1 MLFYILILNL
11 ELSVGFTV
19 LSSDTFVE
27 NSNNTEHFRT
37 ECKVIKTE
45 KEVFV
50 DCSGRNLTYVPSF
63 PKFTTS
69 LDLSNNAIVEILN
82 SSVFNGMS
90 LLQRIDL
97 SDNPLEEIAVQI
109 FSGLQNLTE
118 LIIRN
123 SMLHKQDRSLIIDDL
138 IADLGKLR
146 YFSFT
151 FKLPISISFTPV
163 ICELL
168 YRTQPFG
175 KINKL
180 HSVEKLE
187 IDSALLKFET
197 NAASTVIFNTTS
209 LHVINGFVCFYD
221 VLNKKM
227 FDYFPFLK
235 ELIIQCPF
243 FVKFINDDFVSAQ
256 FLLREFSIYGANLP
270 HPLEVDMI
278 YNVTKSVSRAYDL
291 SSLTINGISNHNRQ
305 EFICGY
311 HFYDLTAL
319 HSLTTLNLEANSLFL
334 QYSHVLPC
342 DQFPSSLTYMN
353 IDDNCIDS
361 ININL
366 NILQNNKQLEII
378 SAKRQNNCAFVRIP
392 VRVAHNIRNIYKEKR
407 VYSLKEMV
415 LTNSIDKLDF
425 GEENDFYPN
434 LTYVD
439 LSLNSNTMNNIIPRI
454 FCSRRPHLRY
464 LNISNSKISYI
475 EKSSFSNCS
484 HLELSDLSTNSIGNV
499 GCDLA
504 DRFISLISLTDFSLK
519 RNSIK
524 CIKQDLLNS
533 MMKIKIFDISHNL
546 LQTVN
551 ISIQHTQALQFLN
564 FSHNRIQKLSENNM
578 HDLDV
583 VASSRE
589 IKIDLSGNTMLCTCE
604 TLHFLQWNRNK
615 CNLTQY

>member
-27 NSNNTEHFRT
+27 NSNNTQHFKT

-50 DCSGRNLTYVPSF
+50 DCSGRNLTYIPSF

-69 LDLSNNAIVEILN
+69 LDLSNNTIVEILN

-221 VLNKKM
+221 ALNKKM

-270 HPLEVDMI
+270 HPLGVDMI

-305 EFICGY
+305 KFVCGY

-334 QYSHVLPC
+334 QYPHVLPC

-353 IDDNCIDS
+353 IDDNFIDS
-361 ININL
+361 ININI
-366 NILQNNKQLEII
+366 NILQNYKQLELI

-392 VRVAHNIRNIYKEKR
+392 VRVAHNTR
-407 VYSLKEMV
+407 
-415 LTNSIDKLDF
+415 
-425 GEENDFYPN
+425 
-434 LTYVD
+434 
-439 LSLNSNTMNNIIPRI
+439 
-454 FCSRRPHLRY
+454 
-464 LNISNSKISYI
+464 
-475 EKSSFSNCS
+475 
-484 HLELSDLSTNSIGNV
+484 
-499 GCDLA
+499 
-504 DRFISLISLTDFSLK
+504 
-519 RNSIK
+519 
-524 CIKQDLLNS
+524 
-533 MMKIKIFDISHNL
+533 KIF
-546 LQTVN
+546 
-551 ISIQHTQALQFLN
+551 
-564 FSHNRIQKLSENNM
+564 
-578 HDLDV
+578 
-583 VASSRE
+583 
-589 IKIDLSGNTMLCTCE
+589 IKKNECIV
-604 TLHFLQWNRNK
+604 
-615 CNLTQY
+615 

>member
-50 DCSGRNLTYVPSF
+50 DCSGRNLTYIPSF

-109 FSGLQNLTE
+109 CSGLQNLTE

-227 FDYFPFLK
+227 FD
-235 ELIIQCPF
+235 
-243 FVKFINDDFVSAQ
+243 
-256 FLLREFSIYGANLP
+256 
-270 HPLEVDMI
+270 
-278 YNVTKSVSRAYDL
+278 
-291 SSLTINGISNHNRQ
+291 
-305 EFICGY
+305 
-311 HFYDLTAL
+311 
-319 HSLTTLNLEANSLFL
+319 
-334 QYSHVLPC
+334 
-342 DQFPSSLTYMN
+342 
-353 IDDNCIDS
+353 
-361 ININL
+361 
-366 NILQNNKQLEII
+366 
-378 SAKRQNNCAFVRIP
+378 
-392 VRVAHNIRNIYKEKR
+392 
-407 VYSLKEMV
+407 
-415 LTNSIDKLDF
+415 
-425 GEENDFYPN
+425 
-434 LTYVD
+434 
-439 LSLNSNTMNNIIPRI
+439 
-454 FCSRRPHLRY
+454 
-464 LNISNSKISYI
+464 
-475 EKSSFSNCS
+475 
-484 HLELSDLSTNSIGNV
+484 
-499 GCDLA
+499 
-504 DRFISLISLTDFSLK
+504 
-519 RNSIK
+519 
-524 CIKQDLLNS
+524 
-533 MMKIKIFDISHNL
+533 
-546 LQTVN
+546 
-551 ISIQHTQALQFLN
+551 
-564 FSHNRIQKLSENNM
+564 
-578 HDLDV
+578 
-583 VASSRE
+583 
-589 IKIDLSGNTMLCTCE
+589 
-604 TLHFLQWNRNK
+604 
-615 CNLTQY
+615 

>member
-27 NSNNTEHFRT
+27 NSNNTQHFRT

-50 DCSGRNLTYVPSF
+50 DCSGRNLTYIPSF

-305 EFICGY
+305 KFVCGY

-334 QYSHVLPC
+334 QYPHFLPC

-361 ININL
+361 INIDI

-484 HLELSDLSTNSIGNV
+484 HLELLDLSSNSIGNV

-504 DRFISLISLTDFSLK
+504 DRFISLISLTYFSLK

-524 CIKQDLLNS
+524 CIKQDLP
-533 MMKIKIFDISHNL
+533 
-546 LQTVN
+546 Q
-551 ISIQHTQALQFLN
+551 
-564 FSHNRIQKLSENNM
+564 
-578 HDLDV
+578 
-583 VASSRE
+583 
-589 IKIDLSGNTMLCTCE
+589 
-604 TLHFLQWNRNK
+604 
-615 CNLTQY
+615 